1 MKTYIILLVTV
12 FSLFACHK
20 ENEIKGDGS
29 DKKNCMTPPT
39 LEIYINKDSKV
50 AQEFLLATGKV
61 DSTSVSYINPK
72 KEEKSLKDHI
82 HIMDQDQDIHIHIV
96 DFSLYT
102 GKKDTIV
109 LKNKNNSHQITILG
123 KRISEDGC
131 TWPELYQVWI
141 DGKSVDK
148 KYFSGFHL
156 RWPNESLS
164 Q

>member
-1 MKTYIILLVTV
+1 
-12 FSLFACHK
+12 
-20 ENEIKGDGS
+20 
-29 DKKNCMTPPT
+29 MTPPT

-72 KEEKSLKDHI
+72 KEEISLKDHI
-82 HIMDQDQDIHIHIV
+82 HIIDQDIHIYIV

-156 RWPNESLS
+156 RLPNEPLP

>member
-29 DKKNCMTPPT
+29 DKKICMTPPT

-50 AQEFLLATGKV
+50 AQEFLLSTGKV

-72 KEEKSLKDHI
+72 KEEISLKDHI
-82 HIMDQDQDIHIHIV
+82 HIIDQDIHIYIV

-156 RWPNESLS
+156 RLPNEPLS

>member
-1 MKTYIILLVTV
+1 MKTYVILLVTV

-20 ENEIKGDGS
+20 ESGQKEIQQD
-29 DKKNCMTPPT
+29 CYTPPT

-72 KEEKSLKDHI
+72 KEEISLKDHI
-82 HIMDQDQDIHIHIV
+82 HIIDQDIHIHIV

-156 RWPNESLS
+156 CLPNEPLS

>member
-12 FSLFACHK
+12 FSLFACQK

-29 DKKNCMTPPT
+29 DKKICMTPPT

-50 AQEFLLATGKV
+50 AQEFLLATGKI
-61 DSTSVSYINPK
+61 DSTSVSYINPN
-72 KEEKSLKDHI
+72 KEEKSLSRDNF
-82 HIMDQDQDIHIHIV
+82 HIMNQDIYIHIV

-156 RWPNESLS
+156 RWPNEPLP

>member
-20 ENEIKGDGS
+20 ENGQKEIQQD
-29 DKKNCMTPPT
+29 CYTPPT

-50 AQEFLLATGKV
+50 AQEFLLLTGKI

-82 HIMDQDQDIHIHIV
+82 HIMDQDIHIHIV

-156 RWPNESLS
+156 RWPNEPLP

>member
-20 ENEIKGDGS
+20 ENGQKEIQQD
-29 DKKNCMTPPT
+29 CYTPPT

-50 AQEFLLATGKV
+50 AQEFLLVTGKI

-82 HIMDQDQDIHIHIV
+82 HIMDQDIHIHIV

-156 RWPNESLS
+156 RWPNEPLP

>member
-20 ENEIKGDGS
+20 ESGQKEIQQD
-29 DKKNCMTPPT
+29 CYTPPT

-82 HIMDQDQDIHIHIV
+82 HIMNQDIYIHIV

-156 RWPNESLS
+156 RWPNEPLS

>member
-20 ENEIKGDGS
+20 ENGQKEIQQD
-29 DKKNCMTPPT
+29 CYTPPT

-82 HIMDQDQDIHIHIV
+82 HIMDQDIHIHIV

-123 KRISEDGC
+123 KRISEGNGC
-131 TWPELYQVWI
+131 AGPELYQVWI

>member
-20 ENEIKGDGS
+20 ENGQKEIQQD
-29 DKKNCMTPPT
+29 CYTPPT

-156 RWPNESLS
+156 RLPNEPLS

>member
-20 ENEIKGDGS
+20 ENGQKEIQQD
-29 DKKNCMTPPT
+29 CYTPPT

-82 HIMDQDQDIHIHIV
+82 HIIDQDIHIYIV

-156 RWPNESLS
+156 RLPNEPLP

>member
-20 ENEIKGDGS
+20 ENEIKGNGS
-29 DKKNCMTPPT
+29 DKKICMTPPT

-50 AQEFLLATGKV
+50 AQEFLLATGKI

-72 KEEKSLKDHI
+72 KEEISLKDHI
-82 HIMDQDQDIHIHIV
+82 HIIDQDIHIYIV

-141 DGKSVDK
+141 DGKSVDR

-156 RWPNESLS
+156 RLPNEPLS

>member
-1 MKTYIILLVTV
+1 
-12 FSLFACHK
+12 
-20 ENEIKGDGS
+20 
-29 DKKNCMTPPT
+29 MTPPT

-50 AQEFLLATGKV
+50 AQEFLLSTGKV

-82 HIMDQDQDIHIHIV
+82 HIMDQDIHIHIV

-156 RWPNESLS
+156 RLPNEPLS

>member
-29 DKKNCMTPPT
+29 DEKICMTPPT

-61 DSTSVSYINPK
+61 DSISVSYINPK
-72 KEEKSLKDHI
+72 KEEISLKDHI
-82 HIMDQDQDIHIHIV
+82 HIIDQDIHIYIV

-156 RWPNESLS
+156 RLPNEPLP

>member
-20 ENEIKGDGS
+20 ENGQKEIQQD
-29 DKKNCMTPPT
+29 CYTPPT

-82 HIMDQDQDIHIHIV
+82 HIIDQDIHIYIV

-156 RWPNESLS
+156 RLPNEPLS

>member
-20 ENEIKGDGS
+20 ENGQKEIQQD
-29 DKKNCMTPPT
+29 CYTPPT

-102 GKKDTIV
+102 GKKDIII

-156 RWPNESLS
+156 RWPNEPLP

>member
-20 ENEIKGDGS
+20 ENGQKEIQQD
-29 DKKNCMTPPT
+29 CYTPPT

-82 HIMDQDQDIHIHIV
+82 HIMDQDIHIHIV

-156 RWPNESLS
+156 RLPNEPLS

>member
-20 ENEIKGDGS
+20 ENGQKEIQQD
-29 DKKNCMTPPT
+29 CYTPPT

-82 HIMDQDQDIHIHIV
+82 HIMDQDIHIHIV

-156 RWPNESLS
+156 RLPNEPLP

>member
-20 ENEIKGDGS
+20 ENEIKGNGS
-29 DKKNCMTPPT
+29 DKKICMTPPT

-72 KEEKSLKDHI
+72 KEEISLKDHI
-82 HIMDQDQDIHIHIV
+82 HIIDQDIHIYIV

-109 LKNKNNSHQITILG
+109 LKNKNNSHQIIILG
-123 KRISEDGC
+123 ERKSKDGC

-156 RWPNESLS
+156 RWPNEPLP

>member
-20 ENEIKGDGS
+20 ESGQKEIQQD
-29 DKKNCMTPPT
+29 CYTPPT

-72 KEEKSLKDHI
+72 KEEISLKDHI
-82 HIMDQDQDIHIHIV
+82 HIIDQDIHIYIV

-156 RWPNESLS
+156 RLPNESLS

>member
-1 MKTYIILLVTV
+1 MKTYVILLVTV

-20 ENEIKGDGS
+20 ESGQKEIQQD
-29 DKKNCMTPPT
+29 CYTPPT

-72 KEEKSLKDHI
+72 KEEISLKDHI
-82 HIMDQDQDIHIHIV
+82 HIMDQDIHIHIV

-123 KRISEDGC
+123 ERISEGNGC
-131 TWPELYQVWI
+131 AGPELYQVWI

-156 RWPNESLS
+156 RWPNEPLP

>member
-1 MKTYIILLVTV
+1 
-12 FSLFACHK
+12 
-20 ENEIKGDGS
+20 
-29 DKKNCMTPPT
+29 MTPPT

-82 HIMDQDQDIHIHIV
+82 HIMDQDIHIHIV

-156 RWPNESLS
+156 RLPNEPLP

>member
-20 ENEIKGDGS
+20 ENEQKEIQQD
-29 DKKNCMTPPT
+29 CYTPPT

-123 KRISEDGC
+123 KRISEAGC

-156 RWPNESLS
+156 RWPNEPLS

>member
-12 FSLFACHK
+12 FFLFACHK
-20 ENEIKGDGS
+20 ENGQKEIQQD
-29 DKKNCMTPPT
+29 CYTPPT

-50 AQEFLLATGKV
+50 AQEFLLATGKI

-72 KEEKSLKDHI
+72 KEEKSLSRDNFHIMNQDICI
-82 HIMDQDQDIHIHIV
+82 HII

-156 RWPNESLS
+156 RWPNEPLP

>member
-20 ENEIKGDGS
+20 ENGQKEIQQD
-29 DKKNCMTPPT
+29 CYTPPT

-61 DSTSVSYINPK
+61 DSTFVSYINPK
-72 KEEKSLKDHI
+72 KEEKSLSRDNFHIMNQDIYI
-82 HIMDQDQDIHIHIV
+82 HII

-109 LKNKNNSHQITILG
+109 LKNKSNSHQITILG

-156 RWPNESLS
+156 RWPNEPLS

>member
-12 FSLFACHK
+12 FSLFACQK

-29 DKKNCMTPPT
+29 DEKICMTPPT

-50 AQEFLLATGKV
+50 AQEFLLATGKI

-72 KEEKSLKDHI
+72 KEEKSLSRDNFHIMNQDICI
-82 HIMDQDQDIHIHIV
+82 HII

-156 RWPNESLS
+156 RWPNEPLP

>member
-20 ENEIKGDGS
+20 ENEQKEIQQD
-29 DKKNCMTPPT
+29 CYTPPT

-156 RWPNESLS
+156 RLPNEPLS

>member
-20 ENEIKGDGS
+20 ENGQKEIQQD
-29 DKKNCMTPPT
+29 CYTPPT

-61 DSTSVSYINPK
+61 DSISVSYINPK

-82 HIMDQDQDIHIHIV
+82 HIIDQDIHIYIV

-123 KRISEDGC
+123 ERISEGNGC
-131 TWPELYQVWI
+131 AGPELYQVWI

-156 RWPNESLS
+156 RLPNEPLP

>member
-20 ENEIKGDGS
+20 ENGQKEIQQD
-29 DKKNCMTPPT
+29 CYTPPT

-50 AQEFLLATGKV
+50 AQEFLLLTGKI

-82 HIMDQDQDIHIHIV
+82 HIMDQDIHIHIV

-156 RWPNESLS
+156 RLPNEPLS

>member
-1 MKTYIILLVTV
+1 
-12 FSLFACHK
+12 
-20 ENEIKGDGS
+20 
-29 DKKNCMTPPT
+29 MTPPT

-82 HIMDQDQDIHIHIV
+82 HIMNQDIYIHIV

-156 RWPNESLS
+156 RWPNEPLP

>member
-29 DKKNCMTPPT
+29 DEKICMTPPT

-72 KEEKSLKDHI
+72 KEEISLKDHI
-82 HIMDQDQDIHIHIV
+82 HIIDQDIHIYIV

-156 RWPNESLS
+156 RLPNEPLP

>member
-1 MKTYIILLVTV
+1 MKTYVILLVTV

-20 ENEIKGDGS
+20 ESGQKEIQQD
-29 DKKNCMTPPT
+29 CYTPPT

-72 KEEKSLKDHI
+72 KEEISLKDHI
-82 HIMDQDQDIHIHIV
+82 HIMDQDIHIHIV

-123 KRISEDGC
+123 KRISEGNGC
-131 TWPELYQVWI
+131 AGPELYQVWI

-156 RWPNESLS
+156 RWPNEPLS

>member
-20 ENEIKGDGS
+20 ENGQKEIQQD
-29 DKKNCMTPPT
+29 CYTPPT

-82 HIMDQDQDIHIHIV
+82 HIMNQDIYIHII

>member
-20 ENEIKGDGS
+20 ENGQKEIQQD
-29 DKKNCMTPPT
+29 CYTPPT

-61 DSTSVSYINPK
+61 DSISVSYINPK

-82 HIMDQDQDIHIHIV
+82 HIMDQDIHIHIV

-156 RWPNESLS
+156 RLPNEPLS

>member
-20 ENEIKGDGS
+20 ENGQKEIQQD
-29 DKKNCMTPPT
+29 CYTPPT

-82 HIMDQDQDIHIHIV
+82 HIMNQDIYIHIV

>member
-20 ENEIKGDGS
+20 ESGQKEIQQD
-29 DKKNCMTPPT
+29 CYTPPT

-72 KEEKSLKDHI
+72 KEEISLKDHI
-82 HIMDQDQDIHIHIV
+82 HIMDQDIHIHIV

-123 KRISEDGC
+123 ERISEGNGC
-131 TWPELYQVWI
+131 AGPELYQVWI

-156 RWPNESLS
+156 RWPNEPLP

>member
-20 ENEIKGDGS
+20 ENGQKEIQQD
-29 DKKNCMTPPT
+29 CYTPPT

-82 HIMDQDQDIHIHIV
+82 HIMDQDIHIHIV

-141 DGKSVDK
+141 DGKSVDR

-156 RWPNESLS
+156 RLPNEPLS

>member
-20 ENEIKGDGS
+20 ENGQKEIQQD
-29 DKKNCMTPPT
+29 CYTPPT

-82 HIMDQDQDIHIHIV
+82 HIMDQDIHIHIV

-123 KRISEDGC
+123 KRISEGNGC
-131 TWPELYQVWI
+131 AGPELYQVWI

-156 RWPNESLS
+156 RWPNEPLS

>member
-20 ENEIKGDGS
+20 ENGQKEIQQD
-29 DKKNCMTPPT
+29 CYTPPT

-72 KEEKSLKDHI
+72 KEEISLKDHI
-82 HIMDQDQDIHIHIV
+82 HIMDQDIHIHIV

-156 RWPNESLS
+156 RLPNEPLP